1 MENREKMKQIL
12 KCPLCFGIVTNP
24 ITCPRCNVF
33 ICKNCLKDFY
43 LNKKKTY
50 CPACKEAQR
59 FDEYYPIPIMDH
71 LSNVFIK
78 NQNEKFI
85 HENRNELNHNIQ
97 KEMCEKHNYEL
108 LFYCLDCDKKLCG
121 ECIETFNKKLNK
133 HATHNVYN
141 IKDLIKYNLFEP
153 IELYKKLNE
162 NKNSYKQYINKCDYN
177 LNFLNVID
185 EIRKNHLN
193 RFQDFI
199 NEQFEQIIQ
208 KKAKIKENIKK
219 EKKQLGE
226 EFPPL
231 NSFINEILK
240 EKGNNMYNNLINKIK
255 EYKLKADTF
264 LNENTDSIKNEEI
277 NILSIDLFESQ
288 QFSIENI
295 NINID
300 KLGEKHLTISNLEV
314 DFSLEIIAEKKIT
327 FETKIKRNDDKN
339 GITSKYLVAVIIKNY
354 YKNQNDKILLRE
366 YMSSNISYYSFSE
379 LYSKELF
386 VNSLGPNRTIYLN
399 IIISRMIITFK

>member
-1 MENREKMKQIL
+1 
-12 KCPLCFGIVTNP
+12 
-24 ITCPRCNVF
+24 
-33 ICKNCLKDFY
+33 
-43 LNKKKTY
+43 
-50 CPACKEAQR
+50 
-59 FDEYYPIPIMDH
+59 MDH

-121 ECIETFNKKLNK
+121 ECIETFNKKLNA
-133 HATHNVYN
+133 HASHNVYN
-141 IKDLIKYNLFEP
+141 IKDLNKYNLFEP

-162 NKNSYKQYINKCDYN
+162 NKNSYKEYIDKCDYK

-193 RFQDFI
+193 QFQDFI
-199 NEQFEQIIQ
+199 NEQFEKIIQ

-226 EFPPL
+226 DFPPL

-240 EKGNNMYNNLINKIK
+240 EKGNNTYNNLINKIN
-255 EYKLKADTF
+255 EYKLKADDIF
-264 LNENTDSIKNEEI
+264 NEKTESIKTEEI

-300 KLGEKHLTISNLEV
+300 KLGEKHLIISNLEV
-314 DFSLEIIAEKKIT
+314 DFSLEIIAENKIT
-327 FETKIKRNDDKN
+327 IETKIKRNDDKI
-339 GITSKYLVAVIIKNY
+339 GMTSKYLVAVIIKNY
-354 YKNQNDKILLRE
+354 SKNQNDKIFLRE
-366 YMSSNISYYSFSE
+366 YVSSNISYYSFSE
-379 LYSKELF
+379 LYSKQLF
-386 VNSLGPNRTIYLN
+386 FNSLGPNRTIYLN